1 MQQDSGFR
9 EYNITLLTVT
19 KPCFFKCYDV
29 QVYVTFRTESE
40 KTCNPTRKV
49 LRNFKG
55 EPWTVDNI
63 RSKKQPM
70 IQRSS

>member
-9 EYNITLLTVT
+9 EYNFTDCDKTIFSSAMMYKSLL
-19 KPCFFKCYDV
+19 
-29 QVYVTFRTESE
+29 YVTCRKKSE

-55 EPWTVDNI
+55 EPWTVDNKI
-63 RSKKQPM
+63 KETIMQK
-70 IQRSS
+70 SS